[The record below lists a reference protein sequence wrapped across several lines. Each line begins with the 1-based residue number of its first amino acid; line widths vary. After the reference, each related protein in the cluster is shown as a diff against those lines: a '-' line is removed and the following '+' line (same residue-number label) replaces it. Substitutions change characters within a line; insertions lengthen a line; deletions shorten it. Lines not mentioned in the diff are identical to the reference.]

1 MICAGAEAERNTSIV
16 IWSPMRKG
24 APNSELQRVQQ
35 LLDESKGLS
44 FIPWDVWVN
53 RCLYMSIQK
62 KNTLLTPVKDQNK
75 NHLKNYMSKITYNL
89 LYS

>member
-44 FIPWDVWVN
+44 FIPWGF
-53 RCLYMSIQK
+53 
-62 KNTLLTPVKDQNK
+62 
-75 NHLKNYMSKITYNL
+75 
-89 LYS
+89 